1 VKIKW
6 LPSSVLIAPR
16 LFVRQGSASPT
27 RANVGA
33 GAAAITC
40 TRFFLIFIGLILFGQ
55 AAVAQLPSQKNA
67 LRSLS
72 SPNVE
77 VEVQDADFQRSVSES
92 QVRTDVE
99 LKLRRA
105 GIRLTDRSDSYP
117 KIVVNVR
124 AAKNETLGRGI
135 AIYPFIINV
144 ELVSFINAEMDAKKP
159 PRRLF
164 AAIWETDKV
173 GMFGSARLQE
183 IRGLVNDCVDEFI
196 NDYLAANPKP

>member
-1 VKIKW
+1 M
-6 LPSSVLIAPR
+6 
-16 LFVRQGSASPT
+16 
-27 RANVGA
+27 
-33 GAAAITC
+33 TC
-40 TRFFLIFIGLILFGQ
+40 SRFFLTFTGLILFGQ
-55 AAVAQLPSQKNA
+55 AGMAQLPNQKNA

-77 VEVQDADFQRSVSES
+77 VEVQDASFQRSVLSES

-124 AAKNETLGRGI
+124 AAKDETLGRGI
-135 AIYPFIINV
+135 ALYPFSINV

-159 PRRLF
+159 PRLLF
-164 AAIWETDKV
+164 AIIWETDKV
-173 GMFGSARLQE
+173 GMFGSSRLQE
-183 IRGLVNDCVDEFI
+183 IRGLINDCVDEFI